1 MGLQG
6 EKGERGMPG
15 TMGPQGP
22 MGPAG
27 PRGES
32 GATGPRGPQGEQ
44 GQGVINAASVLAQ
57 VSDSVVCI
65 SATLQGLRYS
75 CATGFYIDSIGTLV
89 TAQHTVIV
97 YADDGITEVSRA
109 TDIQVIEAGSNN
121 PRQYVIRRPLPHIES
136 VLLVPAGGLSVSSKP
151 VVIADSVTQGEEVV
165 VPGYS
170 ANIIEENALL
180 VTTGVLSRTAVWSTG
195 PLGYRYHILDVFGG
209 PGVSGAPVFNAD
221 GEVIGIS
228 QFGASDVT
236 DLFLYASDMTGIELV
251 R

>member
-1 MGLQG
+1 M
-6 EKGERGMPG
+6 
-15 TMGPQGP
+15 
-22 MGPAG
+22 
-27 PRGES
+27 
-32 GATGPRGPQGEQ
+32 GPQGEQ
-44 GQGVINAASVLAQ
+44 GQGPINSGSVLAK
-57 VSDSVVCI
+57 VMDSVVCV
-65 SATLQGLRYS
+65 SATLEGFRYT
-75 CATGFYIDSIGTLV
+75 CATGFYIDSIGTVV
-89 TAQHTVIV
+89 TADHTVIV
-97 YADDGITEVSRA
+97 FNDDRSSEVARA
-109 TDIQVIEAGSNN
+109 TDIQVIEAGSNS
-121 PRQYVIRRPLPHIES
+121 PRRYVIGRKLPHLES
-136 VLLVPAGGLSVSSKP
+136 VLLTPAGGGSVSSKP
-151 VVIADSVTQGEEVV
+151 VIIADSVTQGEQVV